1 MGHGLSNIPAFSA
14 AFNRRG
20 GSETERPLAIASW
33 TRDLPEEPS
42 PGAAEAPEEAEQV
55 EEEEGSAAKKET
67 IEKLFPYSAGDTTFA
82 FILEYPWCS
91 PASGAPTRELIIRL
105 RNSFVQRGRLS
116 LFAHLQYGT
125 VRMMVV
131 FDEGGSGAVDLAPL
145 KLALYGELRGAYF
158 FARKPLIAYFIARL
172 LDFTHARWQELMAL
186 AAEHAIFAKQVILRS
201 VADTDMAMLLW
212 ALEHFVWTL
221 EPWGEDAARMLAV
234 CYPLWACK
242 EHWCKVVIN
251 LGNGCQRATKDEV
264 MAAIAVA
271 WKPRR
276 EAAKSDVIP
285 AVEKAMQLVR
295 PLPLRRQLGV
305 GVG

>member
-1 MGHGLSNIPAFSA
+1 MSHGLSNIPAFSA

-20 GSETERPLAIASW
+20 GGETERPLAIASW
-33 TRDLPEEPS
+33 KRDLPEEPS
-42 PGAAEAPEEAEQV
+42 PGAAEAPEKV
-55 EEEEGSAAKKET
+55 GSAAQEET

-91 PASGAPTRELIIRL
+91 SASGAPTRELMIRL
-105 RNSFVQRGRLS
+105 RKSLVQRGRLS
-116 LFAHLQYGT
+116 LFAHLQSDAAG
-125 VRMMVV
+125 MMVV

-145 KLALYGELRGAYF
+145 KLAFYSELTRTYIVTHGLLAAYF
-158 FARKPLIAYFIARL
+158 TASL
-172 LDFTHARWQELMAL
+172 LAFTHARWQELMAL

-234 CYPLWACK
+234 CYPWWAY
-242 EHWCKVVIN
+242 EQHWCKVVVK
-251 LGNGCQRATKDEV
+251 LGDSRRSATTDEV
-264 MAAIAVA
+264 MTAIAAA

-276 EAAKSDVIP
+276 EAVKADVIP
-285 AVEKAMQLVR
+285 ATEKAMQLVR
-295 PLPLRRQLGV
+295 PLLLRQLKV